1 MLFVLFCFLFSHYND
16 DCWNLFLSIEIHK
29 YRPMSVNFLIH
40 RQICIHQNDLSCYE
54 YTHISSSRSNNTIRN
69 NRNDN
74 DHFLTFYFKELSTL
88 DVYEFVCVH

>member
-1 MLFVLFCFLFSHYND
+1 
-16 DCWNLFLSIEIHK
+16 
-29 YRPMSVNFLIH
+29 MSVNVLIH

-88 DVYEFVCVH
+88 DVYEFVCVYVCVCVCSLSCISFQYYSYKLIYMTTN